1 LTVWFAAAWH
11 LTAAKNGVPAKTLH
25 RILGFGSYQTA
36 WAMLHRFRCA
46 ISHAGH
52 DMLSGQ
58 VEVDETVFGG
68 VRHGKRGRGAEGKVL
83 VAVAVELL
91 SPKGFGRCRLQ
102 IIPNAETKT
111 LKTFIQKHIKPG
123 STIYTDG
130 LTSYPGATKDEYIH
144 QGTSIKVSGKDANEV
159 LPGVHRVAAL
169 VKRWMMGTHQG
180 SFEEDHL
187 QAYLDE
193 FAFRFNRRK
202 SAHRGMLFY
211 RLIEQCVS
219 MHPMSFRELVANPKP
234 KVEGQEFAV
243 SAKLRNKAPASL
255 DISVPSHPWRG

>member
-1 LTVWFAAAWH
+1 
-11 LTAAKNGVPAKTLH
+11 
-25 RILGFGSYQTA
+25 
-36 WAMLHRFRCA
+36 
-46 ISHAGH
+46 
-52 DMLSGQ
+52 MLSGQ

-68 VRHGKRGRGAEGKVL
+68 ARHGKRGRGAGGKVL

-102 IIPNAETKT
+102 IIPNAETET
-111 LKTFIQKHIKPG
+111 LKTFIQKHVKPG

-130 LTSYPGATKDEYIH
+130 LTSYPGATKDEYLH
-144 QGTSIKVSGKDANEV
+144 HGTSVKGSGKEANEV

-169 VKRWMMGTHQG
+169 VKRWLMGTHQG
-180 SFEEDHL
+180 SFEAEHL

-193 FAFRFNRRK
+193 YAFRFNRRK
-202 SAHRGMLFY
+202 STHRGMLFY
-211 RLIEQCVS
+211 RLIEQCIS

-234 KVEGQEFAV
+234 RAEGQKFAV
-243 SAKLRNKAPASL
+243 PAKSRHKAPASL